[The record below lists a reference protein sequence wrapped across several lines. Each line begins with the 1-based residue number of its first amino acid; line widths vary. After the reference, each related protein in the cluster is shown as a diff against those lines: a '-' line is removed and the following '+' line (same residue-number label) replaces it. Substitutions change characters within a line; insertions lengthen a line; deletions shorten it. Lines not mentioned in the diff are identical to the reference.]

1 MTDKN
6 GEIELT
12 LYAGYEY
19 TIKEIEAAKGYVLN
33 EQEIKFIA
41 TKDND
46 GNLKFAVTQGNFKQE
61 PNVVNNIVY
70 VQMDNEKTF
79 EIIKE
84 DEETGKLLKGV
95 KFAIYKVE
103 KNEDGSES
111 LSEAKN
117 INGQVVGK
125 EEFINKVKYRVLE
138 TDEEGRIQESLESGL
153 YKVIEVQALEGYYLG
168 SLEEHT
174 YYFGIDESQKGES
187 EITIKAE
194 YSDIKQTSM
203 SQTNDGG
210 YVGVCGRKI
219 TKYNS
224 QFEVE
229 WEKSNELIDES
240 IGNYYC
246 SYNQVIQLND
256 GGYIALASKGYSHD
270 DEK

>member
-103 KNEDGSES
+103 KMKME
-111 LSEAKN
+111 
-117 INGQVVGK
+117 V
-125 EEFINKVKYRVLE
+125 RV
-138 TDEEGRIQESLESGL
+138 
-153 YKVIEVQALEGYYLG
+153 
-168 SLEEHT
+168 
-174 YYFGIDESQKGES
+174 
-187 EITIKAE
+187 
-194 YSDIKQTSM
+194 
-203 SQTNDGG
+203 
-210 YVGVCGRKI
+210 
-219 TKYNS
+219 
-224 QFEVE
+224 
-229 WEKSNELIDES
+229 
-240 IGNYYC
+240 
-246 SYNQVIQLND
+246 
-256 GGYIALASKGYSHD
+256 
-270 DEK
+270 